1 MRRHSQIHVRVENYN
16 PRQRRLRN
24 LIIEDGEGGQSEAD
38 SSQPTEEASLE
49 DTAAGAASASA
60 SALPESCA
68 DVQVMIQ
75 PSALEL
81 EEVVSSQSVTLG
93 DVAQG
98 FTVPAELE

>member
-1 MRRHSQIHVRVENYN
+1 MENYS

-38 SSQPTEEASLE
+38 SSQPTEETNLE
-49 DTAAGAASASA
+49 DTAAGAGSAS
-60 SALPESCA
+60 LPEPCD

-93 DVAQG
+93 EVAQG
-98 FTVPAELE
+98 FTVACCPGVEDAVHREG